1 MDKRRSRIRNNRKRI
16 KNINWS
22 IILKVTIG
30 LFVVILATFFSI
42 LNIGNSHIINNIYI
56 NGISV
61 SSLSTEEAKNK
72 LEPILNERLNHDIS
86 LTFED
91 YDTTIQPAEI
101 DCSYDV
107 SSALEEAYGIG
118 RTGNIL
124 TNNFRILISLFKKTN
139 IESPLLYNSD
149 KLDNVIDN
157 ISVDIPN
164 LVVESTYYISN
175 NDLIFTKGSEG
186 YKLDKDSAKS
196 LITSMIDKELS
207 EATLPFVLTQPEKV
221 SAQKIH
227 DDIFQEPQNASVTQN
242 PYSVSVEK
250 QGIDFAVSIDEA
262 QQLIDNSQEN
272 EVIIPLSYTKA
283 NITVADLGEDIFGNV
298 IAKSSTKY
306 DSTNYNRATNLGI
319 AANKINGIVIAPGE
333 TFSFN
338 KAVGERTSK
347 NGFKEAVIYSDGEL
361 DYGIGGGIC
370 QISSTLYD
378 AVLRANL
385 EIVERKNHSMTV
397 SYLPIGCDATVS
409 YGSVDFKFKN
419 SRNYPIKIVATV
431 NSGNVLV
438 SICGV
443 SEAYDYTVQI
453 VTDTTQKDNFEVV
466 YEHDSTIPKGS
477 EFIKQTGKYG
487 YKCSTYRLLYKNGNL
502 VSKDLISTD
511 TYKPQKQIVQVNK

>member
-1 MDKRRSRIRNNRKRI
+1 
-16 KNINWS
+16 
-22 IILKVTIG
+22 
-30 LFVVILATFFSI
+30 
-42 LNIGNSHIINNIYI
+42 
-56 NGISV
+56 
-61 SSLSTEEAKNK
+61 
-72 LEPILNERLNHDIS
+72 
-86 LTFED
+86 
-91 YDTTIQPAEI
+91 
-101 DCSYDV
+101 
-107 SSALEEAYGIG
+107 
-118 RTGNIL
+118 
-124 TNNFRILISLFKKTN
+124 
-139 IESPLLYNSD
+139 
-149 KLDNVIDN
+149 
-157 ISVDIPN
+157 
-164 LVVESTYYISN
+164 
-175 NDLIFTKGSEG
+175 
-186 YKLDKDSAKS
+186 
-196 LITSMIDKELS
+196 MIDKELS

-283 NITVADLGEDIFGNV
+283 DITVADLGEDIFGNV

-443 SEAYDYTVQI
+443 SEADDYTVQI